1 MMSAEVAPRPS
12 NEARI
17 RAALWFAE
25 RGFGVFSVW
34 STTPGGVCRC
44 PKGAACDSAG
54 KHPITTHGFQDAT
67 TDSNRIRTL
76 LSAGSDPNFGMVPP
90 EGVFVLDVDGDG
102 IANLAALEGR
112 RGALPPTLRTLTAHG
127 EHVFLRWPTDL
138 PRPIG
143 QLWGFVTRW
152 GSGANA
158 GYVIGPRSV
167 HASGAVYEPLGGVY
181 EIAEV
186 PEAWAHDVIGPPRA
200 AEVAIEISG
209 GYQLPEPGYTGSR
222 YDAIR
227 DFMASRYMRG
237 IPREEILSSVVNVLA
252 PRFAEPLTE
261 SELRSR
267 FNRAWKGTPGRLGA
281 PMQPEARKPAR
292 APRVIRAG
300 VDAADLLA
308 RDLPPLRWIVPEII
322 PEGTTIIAAPPKVGK
337 SCLVYQV
344 AVEASIG
351 GELLGR
357 RVKPGAVLYLALED
371 GERRG
376 QDRLRAA
383 LAGRTMPR
391 GRLEVRWD
399 AHNIGEGLE
408 DDIGTW
414 LDEHPDAVMVAIDTL
429 GKVRAHTD
437 GRRNAYEVDVQ
448 ALSELQNLFRNRAT
462 ALVIVHHARKEST
475 DDFLASVSGTYG
487 ITGSADTIVVIRR
500 KRLEAFGTVMV
511 TGRDVADAEISVR
524 FAGMLWEAAPDALP
538 KASFERTEVYGVIED
553 RGPVFPQAIA
563 DAIGK
568 SRTNVQ
574 NMVDGLVQKGAVTR
588 TRRGYV
594 VSRVVIGDAPKGESL
609 LSLPNDSS
617 DSGSHPSHS
626 GHTRAGAHAR
636 EAGWLNPCRRYPD
649 HQSSHRSTPDGWTCD
664 ACYPEEPA

>member
-227 DFMASRYMRG
+227 DFMASR
-237 IPREEILSSVVNVLA
+237 
-252 PRFAEPLTE
+252 
-261 SELRSR
+261 
-267 FNRAWKGTPGRLGA
+267 
-281 PMQPEARKPAR
+281 
-292 APRVIRAG
+292 
-300 VDAADLLA
+300 
-308 RDLPPLRWIVPEII
+308 
-322 PEGTTIIAAPPKVGK
+322 
-337 SCLVYQV
+337 
-344 AVEASIG
+344 
-351 GELLGR
+351 
-357 RVKPGAVLYLALED
+357 
-371 GERRG
+371 
-376 QDRLRAA
+376 
-383 LAGRTMPR
+383 
-391 GRLEVRWD
+391 
-399 AHNIGEGLE
+399 
-408 DDIGTW
+408 
-414 LDEHPDAVMVAIDTL
+414 
-429 GKVRAHTD
+429 
-437 GRRNAYEVDVQ
+437 
-448 ALSELQNLFRNRAT
+448 
-462 ALVIVHHARKEST
+462 
-475 DDFLASVSGTYG
+475 
-487 ITGSADTIVVIRR
+487 
-500 KRLEAFGTVMV
+500 
-511 TGRDVADAEISVR
+511 
-524 FAGMLWEAAPDALP
+524 
-538 KASFERTEVYGVIED
+538 
-553 RGPVFPQAIA
+553 
-563 DAIGK
+563 
-568 SRTNVQ
+568 
-574 NMVDGLVQKGAVTR
+574 
-588 TRRGYV
+588 
-594 VSRVVIGDAPKGESL
+594 
-609 LSLPNDSS
+609 
-617 DSGSHPSHS
+617 
-626 GHTRAGAHAR
+626 
-636 EAGWLNPCRRYPD
+636 
-649 HQSSHRSTPDGWTCD
+649 
-664 ACYPEEPA
+664 